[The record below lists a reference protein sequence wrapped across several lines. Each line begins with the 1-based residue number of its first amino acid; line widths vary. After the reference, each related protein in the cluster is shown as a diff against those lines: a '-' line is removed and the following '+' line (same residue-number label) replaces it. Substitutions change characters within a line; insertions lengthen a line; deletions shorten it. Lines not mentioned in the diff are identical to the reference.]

1 MGYFLAYFISLGKL
15 RVNSICVYVFEKVG
29 CVGCLIFGMSIECC
43 NWGAPPL
50 DNQTAACA
58 EWKHALHAMMIAQ
71 AETCVLFERLA
82 EATHN
87 ANARRTLSDMA
98 AESRALVQELLCLIN
113 EITYAP

>member
-15 RVNSICVYVFEKVG
+15 RVNSIGVYVFEKVG
-29 CVGCLIFGMSIECC
+29 CVGCLIFGMSVEYC
-43 NWGAPPL
+43 NLGATPL

-71 AETCVLFERLA
+71 AETSVLFERLA
-82 EATHN
+82 ESTHN
-87 ANARRTLSDMA
+87 DTARRTLADMA

>member
-29 CVGCLIFGMSIECC
+29 RECRLTLGMSIECC
-43 NWGAPPL
+43 NWGATPL

-71 AETCVLFERLA
+71 AETSVLFERLA

-87 ANARRTLSDMA
+87 ANARRTLADMA

-113 EITYAP
+113 EIT